1 MQELIGIWLLSMLA
15 LALAGLAVSIVW
27 DMVREYLANRA
38 KEKRIE
44 ANRNDIFRDIDT
56 EGVMGYSD
64 DLPAPCRICKVMRNH
79 GCQMQPICT
88 EVKAYYR
95 RVTEY
100 ELTAQAVERAY
111 RIRKQRSR
119 KYKGGAM

>member
-1 MQELIGIWLLSMLA
+1 
-15 LALAGLAVSIVW
+15 
-27 DMVREYLANRA
+27 
-38 KEKRIE
+38 
-44 ANRNDIFRDIDT
+44 
-56 EGVMGYSD
+56 MGFSD

-111 RIRKQRSR
+111 RIQKQYSR

>member
-1 MQELIGIWLLSMLA
+1 
-15 LALAGLAVSIVW
+15 
-27 DMVREYLANRA
+27 
-38 KEKRIE
+38 
-44 ANRNDIFRDIDT
+44 
-56 EGVMGYSD
+56 
-64 DLPAPCRICKVMRNH
+64 MRNH
-79 GCQMQPICT
+79 RCQMQPICT

-111 RIRKQRSR
+111 RIQKQYSR

>member
-1 MQELIGIWLLSMLA
+1 MS
-15 LALAGLAVSIVW
+15 
-27 DMVREYLANRA
+27 
-38 KEKRIE
+38 
-44 ANRNDIFRDIDT
+44 FT
-56 EGVMGYSD
+56 
-64 DLPAPCRICKVMRNH
+64 LPPPCRYCPTMQKHN
-79 GCQMQPICT
+79 CQMQPICT